1 MAKNGMRVGIDLEQ
15 ASVAG
20 VQVKGARQGLTL
32 TSAAVQALP
41 AGLVF
46 EGEVIDVDALGA
58 ALKTFWK
65 ESGFTGKRCS
75 LGVANQKIVVRTM
88 EFPIIDAKEMRAA
101 IEFQAQEAI
110 PIPLED
116 AILDF
121 QVLATEEARD
131 GVPGKQKVLI
141 VAAQRD
147 MIGQFTEAAR
157 KAGLTVDGIDLQ
169 AFALMRALAPP
180 VAFVDQG
187 GPAGADAAALVNI
200 GTGITNLVVA
210 VSGAPEFTRV
220 INVGC
225 EALVEAL
232 MNHRGLEHGDADILR
247 LNVGLSGADVPVGD
261 LEPAT
266 VSEIHEVFDSACE
279 TFADE
284 IRRSIDYYHSQESG
298 ARISTLLLSG
308 EGALTRNMAEY
319 LGQALH
325 MDVRLGNPLRH
336 VLENKSKLAQ
346 PDLEAMS
353 PRLAIA
359 LGLAIED
366 EE

>member
-15 ASVAG
+15 ASIAG
-20 VQVKGARQGLTL
+20 VQVKGARQGPTL
-32 TSAAVQALP
+32 TTVAVRALP

-46 EGEVIDVDALGA
+46 EGEVVDVEALGA
-58 ALKTFWK
+58 ELKSFWK

-88 EFPIIDAKEMRAA
+88 DFPMIDAKEMRSA
-101 IEFQAQEAI
+101 IEFQAQESI
-110 PIPLED
+110 PIPLQD
-116 AILDF
+116 AILDY
-121 QVLATEEARD
+121 QVLATSTGED
-131 GVPGKQKVLI
+131 GSAKQKVLI

-147 MIGQFTEAAR
+147 MITQFVDAAR

-169 AFALMRALAPP
+169 AFALMRSVAPP

-187 GPAGADAAALVNI
+187 APGGAEATALVNI
-200 GTGITNLVVA
+200 GSGVTNLVVA
-210 VSGAPEFTRV
+210 ANDVPEFTRV

-232 MNHRGLEHGDADILR
+232 MDHQGMQHGDADVLR
-247 LNVGLSGADVPVGD
+247 LNVGLSGSDAPVAD
-261 LEPAT
+261 LEAGT
-266 VSEIHEVFDSACE
+266 VAEIHEVFDTSCE
-279 TFADE
+279 GFADE
-284 IRRSIDYYHSQESG
+284 IRRSIDYYHSQEPAS
-298 ARISTLLLSG
+298 RIATLLLSG
-308 EGALTRNMAEY
+308 EGALTRNVCEY

-325 MDVRLGNPLRH
+325 LDVRLGNPLQH
-336 VLENKSKLAQ
+336 VLENKSKLTQ

-353 PRLAIA
+353 PRLAVA
-359 LGLAIED
+359 LGLALED